1 MSIVFESVPFSTSLS
16 SFRRWVQEDESENDL
31 FLSKAALSSMDFV
44 SKSSGFTRSMVKEY
58 DVITGTK
65 HSEHFSALG
74 FTSAFNVIGGAL
86 SMRKGFSELRQ
97 RIGDATGRALAYLS
111 CARGGLQL
119 LGGLVFVT
127 IRSLDVA
134 QLFTENKMV
143 KAVTT
148 VFGFIASGV
157 SQTRGVLTDVS
168 YGIEIY
174 EAYCVVEL
182 IVDRDP
188 EESLRILQDKLR
200 DPGERTSFIRATSEE
215 CAVAIEGAN
224 PAQAEEIIS
233 RIYEESSKAYL
244 GSLLELTLVGLG
256 IVASMLVTLSA
267 APSVLLA
274 ATGINTFLQVF
285 GLISSLVK
293 LVGAF
298 KKEGAGR
305 YDMLLLETLSAGCVL
320 ALGMTLFFQ
329 NQWMVWGVSMGL
341 GLAWFLVT
349 AAAFRKTVI
358 DRAADRE
365 YI

>member
-1 MSIVFESVPFSTSLS
+1 MSIVFESIPFSTSLS
-16 SFRRWVQEDESENDL
+16 SFRRWVQEDERENDR

-44 SKSSGFTRSMVKEY
+44 SKSSAFTRSMVKEY
-58 DVITGTK
+58 DIITGAK
-65 HSEHFSALG
+65 HSERFSALG
-74 FTSAFNVIGGAL
+74 FTGAFNVIGGAL

-111 CARGGLQL
+111 CMRGGLQM

-134 QLFTENKMV
+134 QLFTENKTV
-143 KAVTT
+143 KAVAT

-168 YGIEIY
+168 YGVEIY
-174 EAYCVVEL
+174 EAYSVVES
-182 IVDRDP
+182 IVDRSPQD
-188 EESLRILQDKLR
+188 SLRVLQGKLR
-200 DPGERTSFIRATSEE
+200 DSAERMSFVRATSEE
-215 CAVAIEGAN
+215 CAVAIEEAN

-233 RIYEESSKAYL
+233 RVYQESSNALL
-244 GSLLELTLVGLG
+244 GSLLELTLVALG
-256 IVASMLVTLSA
+256 IAASMLVTLSA
-267 APSVLLA
+267 APSVMLA

-285 GLISSLVK
+285 GMVSALVK

-298 KKEGAGR
+298 KKRGAGR
-305 YDMLLLETLSAGCVL
+305 YDTLLLETLSAGCAL

-329 NQWMVWGVSMGL
+329 NERMVWGISMGL

-349 AAAFRKTVI
+349 AAAFRKTAI
-358 DRAADRE
+358 DRAADRD
-365 YI
+365 YV